1 MQYKRHLHF
10 PGSQRMAAH
19 CRARMVGCGRCSGC
33 YLRLCAGGFAVQS
46 LRKVVHH
53 AARDIQAQLKPTAR
67 FTRLSSVRLIFDGSF
82 SAVWWTLNLLPT
94 NAEFAVNGVRRMSVD
109 GSNDTEGSMSAMPEV
124 PFELKWREEGGPG
137 KDSYS
142 VDSPKNTVYVFFG
155 SQPKRVVVELRL
167 HHHQHGAGL
176 R

>member
-1 MQYKRHLHF
+1 MQYTRTPHF
-10 PGSQRMAAH
+10 PGSQRDGAH
-19 CRARMVGCGRCSGC
+19 CRAAWLVAVAVVVVA
-33 YLRLCAGGFAVQS
+33 CACALAVLPCKAYAKSYTMPQ
-46 LRKVVHH
+46 V
-53 AARDIQAQLKPTAR
+53 DIQAQLETDGTLHVVEQR
-67 FTRLSSVRLIFDGSF
+67 TFDFDGSF

-94 NAEFAVNGVRRMSVD
+94 NAEFAVNGVRMMSVD

-155 SQPKRVVVELRL
+155 SQPKRVVVELDYTITNMA
-167 HHHQHGAGL
+167 QV
-176 R
+176 